1 MVGEAARAALLGLL
15 LGAATGIPLGVVNV
29 SVVEAARRAGRR
41 HATMIGLGG
50 AVADTIHAGLA
61 FAGLAPLVAAQ
72 PAVMRGLAIAS
83 AVIVIGYAIAVWR
96 RRDAP
101 PREPARSRGFATG
114 LALTLPNPAPLVA
127 WIAVATALLPDVPV
141 AVGLAGAIGVGIGSA
156 AWFAALAAIAAR
168 ARPSPLLGRWLPQV
182 VAVALAG
189 IAAVA
194 VMRVW

>member
-1 MVGEAARAALLGLL
+1 MVGEAARAALLGLF

-29 SVVEAARRAGRR
+29 SVVEAARRTGRR

-50 AVADTIHAGLA
+50 ALADAIHAGLA

-72 PAVMRGLAIAS
+72 PVVMRALAIAS
-83 AVIVIGYAIAVWR
+83 AVIVIGYAIAVWA

-101 PREPARSRGFATG
+101 PREPARGRGFATG

-127 WIAVATALLPDVPV
+127 WIAVATALLPGASIPV
-141 AVGLAGAIGVGIGSA
+141 GIVGAIGVGLGSA
-156 AWFAALAAIAAR
+156 AWFALLAAIAAR
-168 ARPSPLLGRWLPQV
+168 ARPSPMMGRWLPQV

-194 VMRVW
+194 IVRVW